1 MEYSPRPVS
10 RRTLVIFPILV
21 TLLVG
26 LLVPEAT
33 PLISMLMLGNLLRE
47 SGVVDRL
54 NKSAQ
59 NEIINIATLFL
70 GVTIGSTMSAGSF
83 LNMDTLQILVLGLI
97 AFALDTVAGLLFGK
111 LMAFFSRGTINPL
124 IGAAGISA
132 FPMAGRLVAKVAQ
145 DEDFEN
151 FILMHA
157 MGANTAGQL
166 GSVMAGGVLLALV
179 SGLV

>member
-1 MEYSPRPVS
+1 
-10 RRTLVIFPILV
+10 
-21 TLLVG
+21 
-26 LLVPEAT
+26 
-33 PLISMLMLGNLLRE
+33 LMLGNLLRE
-47 SGVVDRL
+47 SQVVDRL
-54 NKSAQ
+54 RKAAE

-70 GVTIGSTMSAGSF
+70 GLTIGATMTAEAF
-83 LNMDTLQILVLGLI
+83 LKLDTIQILILGLL
-97 AFALDTVAGLLFGK
+97 AFMLDTAAGLLFGK
-111 LMAFFSRGTINPL
+111 LMARLSGGKINPL

-132 FPMAGRLVAKVAQ
+132 FPMAGRLAAKLAQ

-179 SGLV
+179 LAIL

>member
-1 MEYSPRPVS
+1 M
-10 RRTLVIFPILV
+10 
-21 TLLVG
+21 G

-47 SGVVDRL
+47 SRVVERL
-54 NKSAQ
+54 NLSAQ

-70 GVTIGSTMSAGSF
+70 GITVGSTMAAGSF
-83 LNMDTLQILVLGLI
+83 LNLDTIQILVLGLL

-111 LMAFFSRGTINPL
+111 LMSRLSGGKINPL

-132 FPMAGRLVAKVAQ
+132 FPMAGRRVAQ
-145 DEDFEN
+145 GAQEEDFEN

-166 GSVMAGGVLLALV
+166 GSVMAGGVLLTLALSIV
-179 SGLV
+179 

>member
-1 MEYSPRPVS
+1 
-10 RRTLVIFPILV
+10 
-21 TLLVG
+21 
-26 LLVPEAT
+26 
-33 PLISMLMLGNLLRE
+33 MLMLGNLLRE
-47 SGVVDRL
+47 SGVVERL

-59 NEIINIATLFL
+59 NEIANIATLFL
-70 GVTIGSTMSAGSF
+70 GVTIGSTMHAASF
-83 LNMDTLQILVLGLI
+83 LNWQTFGILVLGLI

-111 LMAFFSRGTINPL
+111 VMAFFSKGKINPL

-132 FPMAGRLVAKVAQ
+132 FPMAGRLAARVAQ

-179 SGLV
+179 SGLI